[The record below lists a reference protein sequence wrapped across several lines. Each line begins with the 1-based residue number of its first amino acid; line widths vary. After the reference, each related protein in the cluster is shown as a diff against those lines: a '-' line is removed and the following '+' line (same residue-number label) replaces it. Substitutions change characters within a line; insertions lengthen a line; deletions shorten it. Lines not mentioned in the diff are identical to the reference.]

1 MYLLF
6 GLVSQGV
13 NMSLATKIQ
22 IVQKTDTGLKRDH
35 NEDSVGS
42 EKTIGLAVLADG
54 MGGHKSGEIASAM
67 TIAHVLKT
75 FKSSFK
81 KIEHG
86 EVDWESGL
94 TNETMLLGRA
104 IEESNQNIFQASCDN
119 VANRGMGTT
128 AVGLLFLND
137 KVSIA
142 HVGDSRAY
150 RLRNGSFEMLTED
163 HSLLQELVRKGFYS
177 REEAEASDQKNVI
190 TRALGIEKE
199 VEVDLSEEITDVNDI
214 YLLCSDGLTD
224 MVSDDVIHKIL
235 QEYGEDIEKAADEL
249 VITANENGGKDNISV
264 ILARV
269 LSPFPLSET
278 LTDKMFGWFRN

>member
-1 MYLLF
+1 
-6 GLVSQGV
+6 
-13 NMSLATKIQ
+13 MSLATNVQ

-42 EKTIGLAVLADG
+42 EKSIGLAVLADG

-67 TIAHVLKT
+67 TVAHVLKI
-75 FKSSFK
+75 FKTSFR
-81 KIEHG
+81 KIAHG

-94 TNETMLLGRA
+94 TYETMLLGKS
-104 IEESNQNIFQASCDN
+104 IEESNQNIFQASSEN
-119 VANRGMGTT
+119 IANRGMGTT
-128 AVGLLFLND
+128 AVALLFLNN

-150 RLRNGSFEMLTED
+150 RLRNGNFEMLTED

-199 VEVDLSEEITDVNDI
+199 VEVDLSEEITDVDDV

-224 MVSDDVIHKIL
+224 MVTDDAVHKIL
-235 QEYGEDIEKAADEL
+235 QDCGEDIEKAADEL
-249 VITANENGGKDNISV
+249 VLAANENGGKDNISV
-264 ILARV
+264 ILARIIN
-269 LSPFPLSET
+269 PFPFGET
-278 LTDKMFGWFRN
+278 LADKVFGWFRN

>member
-1 MYLLF
+1 
-6 GLVSQGV
+6 
-13 NMSLATKIQ
+13 MSLATKIQ

-42 EKTIGLAVLADG
+42 EKALGLVVLADG

-67 TIAHVLKT
+67 TVAHVLKT
-75 FKSSFK
+75 VKSLYR
-81 KIEHG
+81 KIDHG
-86 EVDWESGL
+86 QVDWESGL
-94 TNETMLLGRA
+94 TRETMLLGKA
-104 IEESNQNIFQASCDN
+104 IEESNQNIFQASAEN
-119 VANRGMGTT
+119 LANRGMGTT
-128 AVGLLFLND
+128 AVAMLFLND

-150 RLRNGSFEMLTED
+150 RLRNESFEMLTED

-177 REEAEASDQKNVI
+177 KEEAEQSDQKNVI

-199 VEVDLSEEITDVNDI
+199 VDVDLSEEVTDVEDI

-224 MVSDDVIHKIL
+224 MVSDDLIHKIL
-235 QEYGEDIEKAADEL
+235 QECGEDIEKAADEL
-249 VITANENGGKDNISV
+249 IMTANEHGGKDNISV

-269 LSPFPLSET
+269 LNAFPLSET